1 MSTAGATEQAAAR
14 PVRSELYRVVAAD
27 GVELALTRF
36 LADGSGGVP
45 VLLTHGTF
53 SNGAICARLGAYLA
67 GHGFDAWVLELR
79 GRGQSQRVI
88 PEPTFE
94 AFGLLDVPAAL
105 EAVRA
110 QASQRQLFLVGH
122 SGGGLAFLMHLARR
136 PAERARVAGLVM
148 LASQATEACATLG
161 GRAMVAFGWV
171 AETVLG
177 YAPGRALRL
186 GPENEPRGV
195 LRQWFRWNVSGRW
208 IGADGFDYLAALP
221 DIAVPTLCFAGT
233 GDRYIAP
240 IRGCRRLYEALGGP
254 DKAWILC
261 ARSEGFSEDF
271 SHARIVASRGAQR
284 EVWPRIRDW
293 LVERSR

>member
-1 MSTAGATEQAAAR
+1 MRTAGATRETAAGT
-14 PVRSELYRVVAAD
+14 VRSELRRVVAAD

-36 LADGSGGVP
+36 FEDSGRGLP

-53 SNGAICARLGAYLA
+53 SNGAICSRLGAYLA
-67 GHGFDAWVLELR
+67 GHGFDSWVLELR
-79 GRGQSQRVI
+79 GRGQSQRTI

-105 EAVRA
+105 VAVRA
-110 QASQRQLFLVGH
+110 YLSQPRLFLVGH

-136 PAERARVAGLVM
+136 PAERANVAGLVM
-148 LASQATEACATLG
+148 LAGQATEACVTLS

-195 LRQWFRWNVSGRW
+195 LRQWFRWNRSRQW
-208 IGADGFDYLAALP
+208 IGADGFDYLAALSE
-221 DIAVPTLCFAGT
+221 IAVPTLCLAGT

-240 IRGCRRLYEALGGP
+240 VSGCRRVYDALGGS
-254 DKAWILC
+254 DKAWVLC

-271 SHARIVASRGAQR
+271 GHARIVASRGAQR
-284 EVWPRIRDW
+284 EIWPRIRDW
-293 LVERSR
+293 LVERNR

>member
-1 MSTAGATEQAAAR
+1 MTTAGATKEVVPR
-14 PVRSELYRVVAAD
+14 NVRSELHRVVAAD
-27 GVELALTRF
+27 GVELAVTRF
-36 LADGSGGVP
+36 SADSGGRVP
-45 VLLTHGTF
+45 ILLTHGTF
-53 SNGAICARLGAYLA
+53 SNGAICSRLGAYLA

-79 GRGQSQRVI
+79 GRGESQRAI

-94 AFGLLDVPAAL
+94 SFGLLDVPAAL

-110 QASQRQLFLVGH
+110 HSGQQRLFLVGH

-136 PAERARVAGLVM
+136 PVERQSVGGLVM
-148 LASQATEACATLG
+148 LASQATEACATLR
-161 GRAMVAFGWV
+161 GRAMIAFGWV

-186 GPENEPRGV
+186 GPENEPRGI
-195 LRQWFRWNVSGRW
+195 LRQWFRWNRSRQW
-208 IGADGFDYLAALP
+208 IGSDGFDYLAALP
-221 DIAVPTLCFAGT
+221 EIAVPTFCLAGA

-240 IRGCRRLYEALGGP
+240 VRGCRRLFDALGGR
-254 DKAWILC
+254 DKQWAVC

-271 SHARIVASRGAQR
+271 GHARIVASRAAQR